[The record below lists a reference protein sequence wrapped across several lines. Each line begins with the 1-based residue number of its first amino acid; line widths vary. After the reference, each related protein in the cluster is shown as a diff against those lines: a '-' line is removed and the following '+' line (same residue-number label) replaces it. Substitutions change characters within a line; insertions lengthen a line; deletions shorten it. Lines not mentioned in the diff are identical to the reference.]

1 MQLSSASA
9 PTTTSSAKAYPLPQ
23 RSTTCRGITQ
33 YNEGSI
39 PTIGDTAFFLPEKL
53 FSYFCAM
60 DTLWQYLRRYLP
72 VKLLL
77 PLLFIAYAGSTSLF
91 PHVHIIDGC
100 KIVHSHP
107 YSNGHTHSGKTAQ
120 TILFLSLF
128 TLDTDIIQ
136 SGLPPV
142 FLHLCRL
149 VAAPSVPDAPVRF
162 FIHSETR
169 RGPPAIF

>member
-1 MQLSSASA
+1 
-9 PTTTSSAKAYPLPQ
+9 
-23 RSTTCRGITQ
+23 
-33 YNEGSI
+33 
-39 PTIGDTAFFLPEKL
+39 
-53 FSYFCAM
+53 M
-60 DTLWQYLRRYLP
+60 DTLWKYLRRYLP

-128 TLDTDIIQ
+128 TLTPT
-136 SGLPPV
+136 SSSPA
-142 FLHLCRL
+142 CRL
-149 VAAPSVPDAPVRF
+149 YSCTSADLSRPLPFRMPLSVSSFIQRPEEALQPYSDAPVPVFYPTATGAASCRTAVDPSSVRHCPF
-162 FIHSETR
+162 LSKSQ
-169 RGPPAIF
+169 

>member
-1 MQLSSASA
+1 MEQPPRGCFFFHSFLSLVPDAA
-9 PTTTSSAKAYPLPQ
+9 GKYHD
-23 RSTTCRGITQ
+23 I
-33 YNEGSI
+33 
-39 PTIGDTAFFLPEKL
+39 F
-53 FSYFCAM
+53 M
-60 DTLWQYLRRYLP
+60 HLWQRNAGIRIFLLFLQRMRTFIRQHIS

-136 SGLPPV
+136 SGMPSV

-149 VAAPSVPDAPVRF
+149 LAAPSVPDAPVRF
-162 FIHSETR
+162 SIHSETR

>member
-1 MQLSSASA
+1 
-9 PTTTSSAKAYPLPQ
+9 
-23 RSTTCRGITQ
+23 
-33 YNEGSI
+33 
-39 PTIGDTAFFLPEKL
+39 
-53 FSYFCAM
+53 M
-60 DTLWQYLRRYLP
+60 DTLWKYLRRYLP

-91 PHVHIIDGC
+91 PHVHVIDGC
-100 KIVHSHP
+100 RIVHSHP

-136 SGLPPV
+136 SGMPPV